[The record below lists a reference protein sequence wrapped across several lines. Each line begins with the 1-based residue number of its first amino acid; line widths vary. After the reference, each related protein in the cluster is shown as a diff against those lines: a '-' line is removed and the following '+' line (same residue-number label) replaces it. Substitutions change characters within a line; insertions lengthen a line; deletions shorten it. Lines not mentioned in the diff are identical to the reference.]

1 MNSRLVLL
9 LFVGVIA
16 SINAY
21 RIPDTKKSTIDLEPR
36 LLNFIND
43 FYAQVVYPPL
53 NHVVTSLS
61 LLGAQVLAGLSQ
73 TGIPA
78 PNGRTIHPTE
88 AQLRGFFDELW
99 NNAVRPPLENAL
111 SGLSLM
117 AAQLFAGIGTTGVN
131 LGKRDMTEAE
141 MRDFLDT
148 LSQSLNNVFTNVVQK
163 PLEDALSNGA
173 LMLAQVLAGAGVN
186 GINLSNLFG
195 KRDMTEAEMRDFFD
209 TLSQS
214 LNNVFTN
221 VVQKPLEDA
230 LSNGALMLA
239 QVLAGAG
246 VNGINLSNLFGKRQT
261 SELSAREEE
270 LRGIFD
276 SMGTNIL
283 NGLQS
288 VWTNIFQGPIEQ
300 AVQSSALMAA
310 QVLAGIGTNGVN
322 LGKRELE
329 GVARGEII
337 DSLVAHANG
346 LFTTQV
352 KPLIENALNNA
363 ALHLAGVL
371 ADFSQTGFGRR

>member
-195 KRDMTEAEMRDFFD
+195 KR
-209 TLSQS
+209 
-214 LNNVFTN
+214 
-221 VVQKPLEDA
+221 
-230 LSNGALMLA
+230 
-239 QVLAGAG
+239 
-246 VNGINLSNLFGKRQT
+246 QT

-363 ALHLAGVL
+363 AVHLAGVL
-371 ADFSQTGFGRR
+371 ANFSQTGFGRR